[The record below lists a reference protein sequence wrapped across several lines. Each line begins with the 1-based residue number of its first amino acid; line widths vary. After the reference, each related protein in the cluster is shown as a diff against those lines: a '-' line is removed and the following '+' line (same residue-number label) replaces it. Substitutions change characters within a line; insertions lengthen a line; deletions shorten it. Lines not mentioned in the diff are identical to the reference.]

1 MAEVTIVGAGVI
13 GLSCAVRLLEA
24 GHGVRVYGRSLSPDI
39 TSAVAAAVWYP
50 YLAEPRDRV
59 TGWSAATLAEFTSLA
74 ARGACACGS
83 SRRSSS
89 RPSSHSPSRS
99 RRSPC

>member
-59 TGWSAATLAEFTSLA
+59 TGWSA
-74 ARGACACGS
+74 
-83 SRRSSS
+83 
-89 RPSSHSPSRS
+89 
-99 RRSPC
+99 